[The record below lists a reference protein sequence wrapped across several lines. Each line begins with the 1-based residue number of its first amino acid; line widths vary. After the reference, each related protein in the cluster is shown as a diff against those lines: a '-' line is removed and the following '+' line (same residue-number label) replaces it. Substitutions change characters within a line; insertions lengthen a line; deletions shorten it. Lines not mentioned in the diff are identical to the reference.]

1 MKKWAYMATAV
12 VASLS
17 LVACSANNT
26 DTKKSNTPKTEAKA
40 EVKNEVGKMVETSN
54 NLQVKVTGVK
64 TGFGQSSDKKDMLQ
78 VTFSVKNIA
87 KETSGAGAA
96 DFKVKADD
104 GKTYK
109 VYGLEAKNFGTEIK
123 AGQTITG
130 TGYYEIPA
138 NTKSVTLYYEPLE
151 QKMAQWQLKVPAK

>member
-1 MKKWAYMATAV
+1 MKKWAYMATAI

-17 LVACSANNT
+17 LVACSANSNET
-26 DTKKSNTPKTEAKA
+26 DKNNKAKVETKA

-54 NLQVKVTGVK
+54 NLQIKVIGVK
-64 TGFGQSSDKKDMLQ
+64 TGFGQSTDKKDMLQ
-78 VTFSVKNIA
+78 VTFSVKNTA
-87 KETSGAGAA
+87 KESSGAGAA
-96 DFKVKADD
+96 DFQVKADD

-123 AGQTITG
+123 SGQTITG

-138 NTKSVTLYYEPLE
+138 ETKSVTLYYKPLE
-151 QKMAQWQLKVPAK
+151 QKMAQWQLKVPSK